1 MDKIIE
7 KLKEKFDNVEFAYKY
22 DAKLQKNVIYVNN
35 FDLYKSKRFVNIG
48 KVLKKKFKNEKFFF
62 VYLNFKVNV
71 LK

>member
-1 MDKIIE
+1 MDKIIK

-22 DAKLQKNVIYVNN
+22 DVKLQKNIIYVNN
-35 FDLYKSKRFVNIG
+35 FDLYKSKRFVNIS